1 MSAEQAPRLSLGRR
15 IAMGGGFLFLAAA
28 GLTDTG
34 LAIGESLHNTGVA
47 ASAEFKGNEHT
58 AKATYHERT
67 LDNYGALG
75 GLVVAAGST
84 AAAAVSMIGRM
95 RCSVASTTA
104 SQTGRPSSFSCSIF
118 TIKIT
123 ELRIKMPIKAST
135 PRIATKP
142 RGAPLGSRAMTTPI
156 KASGATANTRNNR

>member
-84 AAAAVSMIGRM
+84 AAAAVSMRGVDFM
-95 RCSVASTTA
+95 RINGQWYHHAYPAVPVTPVQHAHTA
-104 SQTGRPSSFSCSIF
+104 
-118 TIKIT
+118 
-123 ELRIKMPIKAST
+123 
-135 PRIATKP
+135 
-142 RGAPLGSRAMTTPI
+142 
-156 KASGATANTRNNR
+156 